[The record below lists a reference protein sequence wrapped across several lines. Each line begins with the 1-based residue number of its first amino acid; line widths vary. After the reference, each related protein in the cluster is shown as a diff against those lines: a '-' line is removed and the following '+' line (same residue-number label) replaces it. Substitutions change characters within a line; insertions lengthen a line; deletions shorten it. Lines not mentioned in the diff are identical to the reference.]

1 MICFQAGLQSFNEDP
16 YWPYGN
22 VCDVTFEYAYVLDEG
37 ETELPRWYAAAW
49 EEGVKVREILDE
61 NILPGRTALRTL
73 EVLEEKL
80 TEAGYLFL
88 TEQDYVWGDH
98 RVQVPVDMHAAGK
111 GYYAPRLGYLGPDWQ
126 REMVLPLNHHF
137 FNEYWV
143 YSHVVSCHDV
153 AAIWAA
159 FFSKMPAISLLNSRN
174 GARTSTARCSSTT
187 APLQA
192 RRARTTPRPT
202 RRLTASG
209 CCPEECISSHKS
221 GLLSRLRTD
230 LLC

>member
-49 EEGVKVREILDE
+49 EEGVKVRKILDE

-143 YSHVVSCHDV
+143 YSHVPEWGEDKYCSLQFHDG
-153 AAIWAA
+153 A
-159 FFSKMPAISLLNSRN
+159 FAGEEGTYYPAPNP
-174 GARTSTARCSSTT
+174 TAYGIR
-187 APLQA
+187 
-192 RRARTTPRPT
+192 
-202 RRLTASG
+202 
-209 CCPEECISSHKS
+209 
-221 GLLSRLRTD
+221 LLS
-230 LLC
+230 

>member
-1 MICFQAGLQSFNEDP
+1 M
-16 YWPYGN
+16 
-22 VCDVTFEYAYVLDEG
+22 TFEYAYVLDEG

-49 EEGVKVREILDE
+49 EEGVKVRKILDE

-88 TEQDYVWGDH
+88 KEQDYVWGDR

-143 YSHVVSCHDV
+143 YSHVVSCHDD
-153 AAIWAA
+153 I
-159 FFSKMPAISLLNSRN
+159 I
-174 GARTSTARCSSTT
+174 STAAAEDPSSDATEAT
-187 APLQA
+187 
-192 RRARTTPRPT
+192 
-202 RRLTASG
+202 
-209 CCPEECISSHKS
+209 SSVATENH
-221 GLLSRLRTD
+221 RFA
-230 LLC
+230 